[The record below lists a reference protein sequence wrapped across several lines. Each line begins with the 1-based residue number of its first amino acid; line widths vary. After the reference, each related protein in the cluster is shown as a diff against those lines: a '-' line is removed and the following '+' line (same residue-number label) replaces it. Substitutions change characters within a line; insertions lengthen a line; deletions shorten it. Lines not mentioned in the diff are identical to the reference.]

1 MKDTRENILLVSL
14 RLFAQEGYEAVSVS
28 QIAGE
33 LGLTKGALYR
43 HYANKQAIFESILQ
57 KMEQLDAE
65 RAQAFELPEGT
76 VQDMPQSYEIVTP
89 EALCAFSKAQFRYW
103 AQDKFAAPFRRML
116 TIEQYRNEQMAALYQ
131 QYLAGGP
138 LGYVRDLLAAMG
150 FADAENE
157 AVACYA
163 PLLALLAVYDGA
175 ADRQAVLQAVDAFY
189 DDWLDRVR
197 KEGRTSEFHQ
207 DRAAK
212 KSGLTH

>member
-1 MKDTRENILLVSL
+1 MKDTREHILLVSL
-14 RLFAQEGYEAVSVS
+14 RLFAKDGYEAVSVS

-65 RAQAFELPEGT
+65 RAQAFELPEGPAEE
-76 VQDMPQSYEIVTP
+76 MPQSYEIATP
-89 EALCAFSKAQFRYW
+89 QALCAFSKAQFRYW
-103 AQDKFAAPFRRML
+103 AEDEFAAPFRQML

-150 FADAENE
+150 FEHAEQE

-163 PLLALLAVYDGA
+163 PLLAMLAVYDGA
-175 ADRQAVLQAVDAFY
+175 AEKQTVLQAVDAFY
-189 DDWLDRVR
+189 DKWLERVR
-197 KEGRTSEFHQ
+197 KEGRT
-207 DRAAK
+207 
-212 KSGLTH
+212 